1 MLEAALQDL
10 EAVWTAQSAPIVG
23 HLAEGSTPEGIRA
36 RAGAFGLT
44 LPDDV
49 VQWFAW
55 HDGLAADRDRD
66 MEMLPAMRPLGL
78 DEALALG
85 REIRAVLV
93 PVPGL
98 PAVLTG
104 DWLPLLSDDAGE
116 FLFVSVE
123 AGADPAVWAFE
134 LSDPAAPRRRF
145 EDLTGLARALAALFE
160 AGLYRFDG
168 ESVRAPDP
176 LAAERLMAGFRADG
190 AAAFLPEVDTGPG
203 DAAAVPVPVDHEA
216 AARLGRQLGSL
227 EGLARAALLL
237 ESVDALGTA
246 TVVEALRRLDLGAR
260 EEAASSL
267 GYTGS
272 PKAAPLLQ
280 ALLDD
285 PEDYVRETAAGAM
298 GMVADPSVAPRLV
311 PLLSSANRNL
321 RKAAAFSLGELG
333 IRDAIPRLLE
343 LTEDPVP
350 LVRRAAATALGRI
363 GGPMDIAPLVALLDD
378 GDPET
383 AQMAAW
389 ALGAIGD
396 PGALGALEEA
406 SRSRDPTLARIARE
420 SVAALK
426 AEG

>member
-1 MLEAALQDL
+1 MLEAALHEL
-10 EAVWTAQSAPIVG
+10 EAVWTAQSAPIVE
-23 HLAEGSTPEGIRA
+23 HLAEGSTPEDIRA

-66 MEMLPAMRPLGL
+66 MEMLPGMRPLGL

-134 LSDPAAPRRRF
+134 LSDPAAPRGRF
-145 EDLTGLARALAALFE
+145 EDLTGLARVLAALFE

-168 ESVRAPDP
+168 ESVRASDP
-176 LAAERLMAGFRADG
+176 LAAERLMAGLREDG

-203 DAAAVPVPVDHEA
+203 DAAVPVDHEA
-216 AARLGRQLGSL
+216 AARLGRQLGPL

-237 ESVDALGTA
+237 ESVDTLGTA
-246 TVVEALRRLDLGAR
+246 TVVEALRRLDVGAR

-272 PKAAPLLQ
+272 PKAAPLLL

-298 GMVADPSVAPRLV
+298 GMAADPSVAPRLV

-333 IRDAIPRLLE
+333 IRDAIPGLQD

-350 LVRRAAATALGRI
+350 LVRRSAATALGRI

-378 GDPET
+378 NDPET

-396 PGALGALEEA
+396 RGALGALEEA

-420 SVAALK
+420 SLASL
-426 AEG
+426 EPEE